1 METKKRYSMT
11 FVDTLI
17 SEIESNDSV
26 PTLSP
31 DFVEDG
37 IIYKIEIY
45 KDEMSEVSF
54 LYLSPGAKI
63 SPHEHVD
70 DCEEYILVK
79 DRVTL
84 HCKKGGTHSLE
95 NPGDEW
101 MPVISIKS
109 KE

>member
-1 METKKRYSMT
+1 METEKRFDMI
-11 FVDTLI
+11 LI
-17 SEIESNDSV
+17 DAIIGEIESFDSV

-31 DFVEDG
+31 DLVENG
-37 IIYKIEIY
+37 IIYKIQIY
-45 KDEMSEVSF
+45 KDEVSEAAF

-63 SPHEHVD
+63 LQHEHVD
-70 DCEEYILVK
+70 DCEDYILIK

-84 HCKKGGTHSLE
+84 HCEKGGTHSLE

-109 KE
+109 KK